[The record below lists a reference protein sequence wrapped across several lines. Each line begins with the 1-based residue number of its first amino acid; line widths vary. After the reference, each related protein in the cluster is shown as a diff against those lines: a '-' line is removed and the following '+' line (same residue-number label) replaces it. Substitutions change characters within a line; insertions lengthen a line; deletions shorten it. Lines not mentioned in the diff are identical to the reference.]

1 MSTSPISWGIT
12 ETWFNG
18 QIEVNT
24 ADKQIKY
31 AKTFDLD
38 AIALK
43 VNGVFDYDKNVPY
56 VGFKVLTKLVRSAA
70 GDSSGFSVCKT
81 ISQNIGP
88 LTLSADIASSVALG
102 EQTYNPSK
110 KSMESSP
117 AQVEFN
123 AAGYPGGVNP
133 NAQTSSRCTRATAD
147 WVARTAPPR
156 AGRRGRVFIHT
167 RDSPR

>member
-1 MSTSPISWGIT
+1 MSTSLLQLGHHRDL
-12 ETWFNG
+12 FNG

-56 VGFKVLTKLVRSAA
+56 WLQGADQTKGTYA
-70 GDSSGFSVCKT
+70 GYSSWFSWCKK
-81 ISQNIGP
+81 ISQNVGP

-110 KSMESSP
+110 KSRSPPWRRSSSTPPLIRGVIQFTNVP
-117 AQVEFN
+117 ALRD
-123 AAGYPGGVNP
+123 GGPGRGGS
-133 NAQTSSRCTRATAD
+133 TGTHIYTRA
-147 WVARTAPPR
+147 R
-156 AGRRGRVFIHT
+156 
-167 RDSPR
+167 

>member
-1 MSTSPISWGIT
+1 MAPSIRVTVGTDACLQPQGDSNKYEFVYEPNFNWGIT

-24 ADKQIKY
+24 AGKEIKY
-31 AKTFDLD
+31 TKTFDLD

-56 VGFKVLTKLVRSAA
+56 VGFKVLTKPGVSSAA
-70 GDSSGFSVCKT
+70 GDSSGFSVCKK
-81 ISQNIGP
+81 ISQNVGP

-123 AAGYPGGVNP
+123 AVKLILEA
-133 NAQTSSRCTRATAD
+133 
-147 WVARTAPPR
+147 
-156 AGRRGRVFIHT
+156 
-167 RDSPR
+167 